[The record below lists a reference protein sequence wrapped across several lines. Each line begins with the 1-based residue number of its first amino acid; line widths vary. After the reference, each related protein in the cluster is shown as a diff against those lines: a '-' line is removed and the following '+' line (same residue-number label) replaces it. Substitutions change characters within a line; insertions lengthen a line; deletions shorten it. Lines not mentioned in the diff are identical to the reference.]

1 MNKDLAD
8 IRRVYAANDLAEANA
23 GDCPFALFNRWMAEA
38 AQTETLDPNAMTL
51 ATVDATGQPKARTVL
66 LKGFS
71 KTLGCV
77 FYTNYNSDKGQE
89 LANNARCS
97 LLFWWELL
105 ERQVRVEGYVQKL
118 SDAES
123 DQYYTSR
130 PRESQLGAWVSE
142 QSQVIASRDVLNE
155 REASVAKQ
163 YAGLEALPRPPH
175 WGGYQVVPTS
185 IEFWQGQ
192 PSRLH
197 DRLRFTL
204 NNKENQENQWVRE
217 RLAP

>member
-1 MNKDLAD
+1 MNEELAEM
-8 IRRVYAANDLAEANA
+8 RRVYALDRLAEDKS
-23 GDCPFALFNRWMAEA
+23 GVCPFALFNLWMADA

-51 ATVDATGQPKARTVL
+51 ATVDAKGQPKARIVL

-71 KTLGCV
+71 KALGWV
-77 FYTNYNSDKGQE
+77 FYTNYTSDKGCE
-89 LANNARCS
+89 LADNPRCT

-118 SDAES
+118 SKVASDA
-123 DQYYTSR
+123 YYTSR

-142 QSQVIASRDVLNE
+142 QSQPIASRDILTQ
-155 REASVAKQ
+155 REALLAKQ
-163 YAGLEALPRPPH
+163 YEGLAVLPRPPH
-175 WGGYQVVPTS
+175 WGGYQVIPTA

-197 DRLRFTL
+197 DRLRFSRTTEA
-204 NNKENQENQWVRE
+204 NSWARE
-217 RLAP
+217 RLSP